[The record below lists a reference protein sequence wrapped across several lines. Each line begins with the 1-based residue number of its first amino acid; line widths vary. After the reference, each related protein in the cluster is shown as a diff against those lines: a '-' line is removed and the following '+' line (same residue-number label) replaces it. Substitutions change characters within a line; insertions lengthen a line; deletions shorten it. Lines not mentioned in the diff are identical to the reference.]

1 MIQPLLF
8 LLFLVIVGI
17 AVWYPRFRLAMGILC
32 GGIVIGIGFV
42 IWLDTQERGLEFH
55 RVSIAEVQL
64 SHMKIRP
71 GLNSRS
77 FVVNGRLQNNSQRY
91 AITSA
96 TLQVTLED
104 CHGINNSECEL
115 IGQERAELSLEI
127 PGGQARDFQKTIPF
141 STVPK
146 IQGEATWHYEI
157 VQVRA
162 H

>member
-8 LLFLVIVGI
+8 IIFLVIIGI
-17 AVWYPRFRLAMGILC
+17 AIIYPRFRLAMGIICL
-32 GGIVIGIGFV
+32 GIVTGLGFI
-42 IWLDTQERGLEFH
+42 IWQESQERALELN
-55 RVSIAEVQL
+55 RIPLSEVQL

-77 FVVNGRLQNNSQRY
+77 FVVNGRLQNDSPKFS
-91 AITSA
+91 ITSA

-104 CHGINNSECEL
+104 CHGNNNSECEL
-115 IGQERAELSLEI
+115 IRQERAELSLEV
-127 PGGQARDFQKTIPF
+127 PGGQARDFQETVPF

-146 IQGEATWHYEI
+146 IQGEASWHYEI

-162 H
+162 R

>member
-8 LLFLVIVGI
+8 LIFVIIVGI
-17 AVWYPRFRLAMGILC
+17 AVWYPRFRLAMGIMC
-32 GGIVIGIGFV
+32 GGIVIGLGFV
-42 IWLDTQERGLEFH
+42 IWQDTQERELELH
-55 RVSIAEVQL
+55 RISFSEVQL

-77 FVVNGRLQNNSQRY
+77 FVVNGRLQNDSPRF
-91 AITSA
+91 AISSA
-96 TLQVTLED
+96 ILQVTLED
-104 CHGINNSECEL
+104 CHGINKSECEL
-115 IGQERAELSLEI
+115 IGQERAELSLEV
-127 PGGQARDFQKTIPF
+127 PEGQARDFQKTIPF

-162 H
+162 R

>member
-8 LLFLVIVGI
+8 IIFLVIIGI
-17 AVWYPRFRLAMGILC
+17 AIIYPRFRLAMGIICL
-32 GGIVIGIGFV
+32 GIVTGLGFI
-42 IWLDTQERGLEFH
+42 IWQESHERALELN
-55 RVSIAEVQL
+55 RIPLSEVQL

-77 FVVNGRLQNNSQRY
+77 FVVNGRLQNDSPKFS
-91 AITSA
+91 ITSA

-104 CHGINNSECEL
+104 CHGNNNSECEL

-127 PGGQARDFQKTIPF
+127 PGGQARDFQKTVPF

-146 IQGEATWHYEI
+146 IQGEASWHYEI

-162 H
+162 R

>member
-1 MIQPLLF
+1 MIQPLFF
-8 LLFLVIVGI
+8 LIFLVIIGI
-17 AVWYPRFRLAMGILC
+17 AVWYPRFRLAMGIIC
-32 GGIVIGIGFV
+32 IGVVISLGFV
-42 IWLDTQERGLEFH
+42 IWQDSQERALELNRIPF
-55 RVSIAEVQL
+55 SDIQL

-77 FVVNGRLQNNSQRY
+77 FVVNGRLQNDSQKFS
-91 AITSA
+91 ITSA

-115 IGQERAELSLEI
+115 IGQERVELSLEV
-127 PGGQARDFQKTIPF
+127 PGGQARDFQKTVPF

-162 H
+162 R